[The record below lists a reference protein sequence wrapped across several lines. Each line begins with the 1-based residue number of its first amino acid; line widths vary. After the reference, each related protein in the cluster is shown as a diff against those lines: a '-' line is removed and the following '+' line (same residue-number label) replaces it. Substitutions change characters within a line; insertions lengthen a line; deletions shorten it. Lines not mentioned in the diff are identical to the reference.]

1 MIEKNLEVFEPENG
15 FVQTKSFA
23 NIYPQINNF
32 ILCAQKDWDDSR
44 DGKVKEILDF
54 KTTLLNP
61 YRRVVGGQQRNIN
74 VFFLLAEAMWIFCGH
89 KDVSFLT
96 LFNKKMADFS
106 DDGNVFHAPYGFRLR
121 HWGVRSEDK
130 FVEENMHA
138 AQGYDQVADAVKIF
152 QNNPNSRQV
161 VMMIWNPDLDLGT
174 NSRDIPCNDVVMM
187 KIRNGKLY
195 TTIQNRSNDLHWGLP
210 TNVFQFGFLSEIIAN
225 VLGITLGTQTHNS
238 QSLHVYDW
246 NQAATIMQS
255 NYESGNVTTLY
266 DINGIHEIPMDIRFD
281 NEVPGNRLREID
293 VMLERIIANLK
304 KVAAGKDV
312 NTDELSDVLNRSKWF
327 SCVYRLLEVYL
338 IYKRAIAEPGIT
350 KEARSDEAKMA
361 LVAVEECLSRNE
373 MDGWDIGLMARN
385 FFANKITDY
394 NNSEIPELGKL

>member
-1 MIEKNLEVFEPENG
+1 MIEKKLEVFQPENG
-15 FVQTKSFA
+15 FVQVENFA
-23 NIYPQINNF
+23 SVYPKINNF
-32 ILCAQKDWDDSR
+32 ILCGQEEWDESR
-44 DGKVKEILDF
+44 DGNVKEILDF

-89 KDVSFLT
+89 KDVNFLT
-96 LFNKKMADFS
+96 LFNKKMSDFS

-121 HWGVRSEDK
+121 HWGVRSEDR

-161 VMMIWNPDLDLGT
+161 VMMIWNPDFDLGT

-210 TNVFQFGFLSEIIAN
+210 TNIFQFGFLSEIFSN
-225 VLGITLGTQTHNS
+225 VLGVTLGTQTHNS

-246 NQAATIMQS
+246 NQAATTMQL
-255 NYESGNVTTLY
+255 NYKSGNVTTLY
-266 DINGIHEIPMDIRFD
+266 DIDGVKEIPMDINFD

-304 KVAAGKDV
+304 KVAKGISV
-312 NTDELSDVLNRSKWF
+312 SPEEIQSVLNGSKWF
-327 SCVYRLLEVYL
+327 GCVYRLLEIYL
-338 IYKRAIAEPGIT
+338 IYKRAIAEPEIT
-350 KEARSDEAKMA
+350 KEAKSAEAQMA
-361 LVAVEECLSRNE
+361 LNAVNECLSAEGFER
-373 MDGWDIGLMARN
+373 WDIGVLARN
-385 FFANKITDY
+385 FFANKITNYNDY
-394 NNSEIPELGKL
+394 EIPELGKL